1 MCEQQNELRVTQVP
15 MRYAHMLSLPCFGE
29 RSKRKQGRNGEQERR
44 GETVTGHNKRR
55 VPTTLATDA
64 TQGERVSGGHKSQP
78 QHIAVVSERLVCE
91 QVAQARAGSTLSGK
105 GLQTEMRVQS
115 PCTPGQAGMH
125 SPPPPTR
132 AAQPEVKVTA
142 HDSTTVN
149 AHVT

>member
-1 MCEQQNELRVTQVP
+1 
-15 MRYAHMLSLPCFGE
+15 MLWGAFQAKA
-29 RSKRKQGRNGEQERR
+29 RQERR

-105 GLQTEMRVQS
+105 GLQTETRVQS

-125 SPPPPTR
+125 PPPPPTR